1 MPNFD
6 YEVYDKNGSRRA
18 RTTNYRNKN
27 TCRNDDGMR
36 ALERLEKQ
44 QPQYKP
50 YRLEIVEH

>member
-1 MPNFD
+1 MPKFD
-6 YEVYDKNGSRRA
+6 YEVYDKNGSIRA
-18 RTTNYRNKN
+18 RTTNYSNKN
-27 TCRNDDGMR
+27 TCRNDGMR